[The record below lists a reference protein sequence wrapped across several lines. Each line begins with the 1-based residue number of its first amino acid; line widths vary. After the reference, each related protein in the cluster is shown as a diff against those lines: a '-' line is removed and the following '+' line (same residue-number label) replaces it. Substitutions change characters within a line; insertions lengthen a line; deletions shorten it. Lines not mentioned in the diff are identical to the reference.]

1 MLVKISCHIPS
12 PRFFPAQNFVL
23 GNKCKNRGCNLD
35 AVSHCGLCSNQMP
48 FFPPAQSIPGHLS
61 HGFSH
66 ENYRKTHPDSPRAWW
81 HDLLLMA
88 RHQLEPHELQISHLH
103 LVGVSEKTQTSCPA
117 SGLSSSTLQPFHYLS
132 LLLWLPGAQPCSD
145 ILKPAGST
153 PSGTTND
160 LKKKKKISQGI
171 IKAKKNVFNIYDQAL
186 VEKYLKEKRIVHL
199 WRFANTLRAIN
210 WEALQ

>member
-1 MLVKISCHIPS
+1 MH
-12 PRFFPAQNFVL
+12 FPTVVFARTRCL
-23 GNKCKNRGCNLD
+23 
-35 AVSHCGLCSNQMP
+35 
-48 FFPPAQSIPGHLS
+48 FFPPAQSIPGRPS

-66 ENYRKTHPDSPRAWW
+66 ENCRKTHPDSPRAWW

-88 RHQLEPHELQISHLH
+88 RQQLEPHELQISHLH

-153 PSGTTND
+153 PSELQG
-160 LKKKKKISQGI
+160 LSMIFKKKKISRH
-171 IKAKKNVFNIYDQAL
+171 Y
-186 VEKYLKEKRIVHL
+186 
-199 WRFANTLRAIN
+199 
-210 WEALQ
+210 